1 LVRVLV
7 IIVIMWIIPQEQ
19 RDEVVQR
26 ACASLSAIAFF
37 AGKDVVDVAEQVRM
51 LEQSS
56 YAKAEM
62 AASVTTGDR
71 PHVEGV
77 RMYTHVFS
85 LELRDLLK
93 QGAAGSTGGGKP
105 AVADASCAGV
115 FDLSSGTREVLNK
128 ERAETVLKPLLAAGA
143 SFVKVKLSGQSFGAD
158 SSEVAATA
166 LANNAATLKDA
177 DLSDVIAGRPEAEA
191 LIALKKVLDGLMTA
205 KLDSLDLSD
214 NALGEKGVRAAGD
227 LLKAQP
233 GLKSLTFCNDGI
245 SKEAAAAIAEILPAP
260 QNLQKL
266 HFFNNMSGDEGAFA
280 IAHVLARS
288 TSMEDFRMS
297 STRVMEKGGLALA
310 QAIGAGSKLVKIDLK
325 DNTLGEIGGK
335 ALAKVLRNHPNLKH
349 VILSETAIGNKG
361 AIALVKALSETAP
374 HLEVL
379 ELACNDIT
387 ASGAAKMAPFLMAM
401 KCLTK
406 VVLAENEINERGT
419 LAVASALTAS
429 GAPLQEL
436 DFYQCGVRRLGA
448 QTLAKLASAKGL
460 RTLGLNGN
468 MIPAEALEEIVEA
481 LGEEVLGEL
490 DENDEDDGGD
500 GDDEE
505 DEEEEDDD
513 DDELEAMMGGLKM

>member
-1 LVRVLV
+1 
-7 IIVIMWIIPQEQ
+7 MWSIPQDQ

-37 AGKDVVDVAEQVRM
+37 AGKAVVDVAEQVRM

-62 AASVTTGDR
+62 AASVTTGNR

-93 QGAAGSTGGGKP
+93 QGAAGSMGGGKP
-105 AVADASCAGV
+105 AVADVSGV

-158 SSEVAATA
+158 SSEVAAAA

-191 LIALKKVLDGLMTA
+191 LIALKKVLDGLMTT

-280 IAHVLARS
+280 IANVLARS
-288 TSMEDFRMS
+288 TSMQDFRMS

-387 ASGAAKMAPFLMAM
+387 TSGASKMAPFLMAM
-401 KCLTK
+401 KRLTK

-419 LAVASALTAS
+419 LAIASALTAS

-448 QTLAKLASAKGL
+448 QTLAKLASEKGL

-468 MIPAEALEEIVEA
+468 MIPAEALEVIVEA

-490 DENDEDDGGD
+490 DENDEDDD

-505 DEEEEDDD
+505 DDDDDELEAMMDDD